1 MANVPTAENQML
13 LQETELR
20 EMPQSQGIMQAQ
32 GKPHLQRA

>member
-13 LQETELR
+13 RQETELC
-20 EMPQSQGIMQAQ
+20 EMPQSQEIMQVQ